1 MVEAKPDQA
10 LDQKAPGQEEAEDG
24 KVKVVVSHAEDKA
37 ELEVLVDRHATFWQ
51 VKTAIAKSLGRDEVI
66 DEVQLV
72 EMEHGAF
79 IEYDDYDKLLD
90 IRHLLA
96 LNVDFD
102 FDVQAMQGLQPRAS
116 AAEQFA
122 NLVCCVTLIE
132 AYHGFFE
139 QTFF

>member
-1 MVEAKPDQA
+1 MEAIPDEAFDQMV
-10 LDQKAPGQEEAEDG
+10 PGPETEDG
-24 KVKVVVSHAEDKA
+24 QVKVVVSHAEDEA
-37 ELEVLVDRHATFWQ
+37 ELEVLVDRHATFWH

-72 EMEHGAF
+72 GKEHGAF

-102 FDVQAMQGLQPRAS
+102 FDLQAMQGLQPR
-116 AAEQFA
+116 
-122 NLVCCVTLIE
+122 
-132 AYHGFFE
+132 
-139 QTFF
+139 